1 MKRNGE
7 AMRIA
12 IVGKGHVGN
21 AIASGVERLGHE
33 VRFGHR
39 DPNETVEA
47 ATKWG
52 ELIVL
57 AVPYHQMKSA
67 ANEIGSR
74 GDGKTLIDTTNPV
87 GPNGELAAGCTTSA
101 SEELQHLLPRAK
113 VVKAFNTVFAQ
124 NQSTG
129 KVGGQPLA
137 AFIAGDDAGAKKAVM
152 ELTRGMG
159 FEPLDCGPLA
169 SARYLEPMAM
179 QIIALAYGQG
189 MGASIGYRLV
199 KG

>member
-1 MKRNGE
+1 
-7 AMRIA
+7 MRIA
-12 IVGKGHVGN
+12 IVGKGHAGK
-21 AIASGVERLGHE
+21 AIGSGMERLGHE

-39 DPNETVEA
+39 DPKETVEA
-47 ATKWG
+47 ATMWG

-57 AVPYHQMKSA
+57 AVPYSQIKNA

-74 GDGKTLIDTTNPV
+74 GDGKTLIDATNAV
-87 GPNGELAAGCTTSA
+87 GPNGGLAVGFTTSSA
-101 SEELQHLLPRAK
+101 EELQKMLPRAK

-124 NQSTG
+124 NQGTG

-137 AFIAGDDAGAKKAVM
+137 AFIAGDDADAKRTVM
-152 ELTRGMG
+152 ELTRNIG

-169 SARYLEPMAM
+169 SARYLEPMGM
-179 QIIALAYGQG
+179 QIIDLAFVQG
-189 MGASIGYRLV
+189 MGTNIGYRIV